1 MESPPQ
7 RQIFRLYWRSFL
19 PVWLLPIPATAVIVF
34 AHFATAR
41 TAQGIVP
48 YLFAAMI
55 IYLVVTQLRPLALW
69 RRGQITYWEMQ
80 LLSGPIAL
88 VGIVCIAIAMYV
100 FTSIHG

>member
-1 MESPPQ
+1 M
-7 RQIFRLYWRSFL
+7 
-19 PVWLLPIPATAVIVF
+19 
-34 AHFATAR
+34 
-41 TAQGIVP
+41 P